1 MPREERAGSAL
12 LRLRSSVRLPWFCT
26 VLTLLLLAA
35 AAFVALDRP
44 VSTGAVPAAVLGSQ
58 THLTAEYAQGLAEQ
72 YDRDGQYAAEVAGE
86 LDASPDIDQPSFFT
100 GLTGHAHPWSS
111 LELVDTEAHRVLAG
125 AGTLDQAT
133 SAALGR
139 IALPGSTKRTVV
151 AQDGAEVL
159 RIEVPLES
167 SPEVLVLTAP
177 LGVTASGG
185 GQAVLVDAAGHALAA
200 VGTASTGAPDVRS
213 HALRLAA
220 AGHSGA
226 LTAGRGSAAPT
237 VFSYAPIGLTSAL
250 NETGEQAFDS
260 STAASAVSDL
270 RLGLM
275 VQRSVTAAGA
285 TGIDRS
291 EQRRIAVVAGLCM
304 LAIALFAGTLLWFG
318 LIGPIR
324 RLAGQSPR
332 IPAVGVADLPGW
344 SGEARDL
351 GRSMHRLAVEFSTE
365 AAAARRAAVAGSLW
379 TRISSGGVVLCLAL
393 MPVLAWAGAVTS
405 VVYASAPV
413 IVPGQVASDQAAS
426 TAVLAAS
433 IQARLAAAGED
444 LSTVAAAAQTDVGS
458 DTSGGGPA
466 ASTSPAK
473 PMASAAASS
482 PASPAASPLASADR
496 LQTLVESVTMA
507 STAYSAVYVVDR
519 GGKVL
524 ALAGDSPRGAVKSS
538 GAAAAVA
545 ATVVEGATSG
555 HSALLY
561 AVLPIGGGDSA
572 VAEFS
577 DAQLITAVQHDSLG
591 TVNLADDA
599 DRVLL
604 SNASFTAYAALSGAE
619 AQTARAART
628 RGTPGASGHA
638 DRQAVVEAG
647 AVVPGGARLALTTDR
662 ATAKIAVSGVLLRHS
677 VQLLAMLAVTAA
689 LLCGGWI
696 LLMVLM
702 PLRRLERRARAVAEG
717 DLSEAVVPQ
726 RADEIGQ
733 LSRALDLLRRA
744 ARRGRGK
751 PVPAQRTTASAWSE
765 TSLLPRLSA
774 VDAPPGPGR
783 AAAGDAPAGRRRR
796 PDPED

>member
-12 LRLRSSVRLPWFCT
+12 LRLRSGVRLPWLCT

-86 LDASPDIDQPSFFT
+86 LDASPDIDQPSFFA

-125 AGTLDQAT
+125 AGTIGQAT
-133 SAALGR
+133 SSALGR
-139 IALPGSTKRTVV
+139 IALPGSTERAVV
-151 AQDGAEVL
+151 AEDGAEVL

-177 LGVTASGG
+177 LGVPASGG
-185 GQAVLVDAAGHALAA
+185 GQAVLVDAAGRALAA
-200 VGTASTGAPDVRS
+200 VGTAAAGAPDVRS

-220 AGHSGA
+220 AGRSGA

-237 VFSYAPIGLTSAL
+237 VFSYAPISLTAAL

-260 STAASAVSDL
+260 SAAASAVSGL

-275 VQRSVTAAGA
+275 VQRPVTAAGA

-291 EQRRIAVVAGLCM
+291 EQRRIAVAAGLCM

-318 LIGPIR
+318 LIGPVR

-332 IPAVGVADLPGW
+332 IPAVGVADLQSW
-344 SGEARDL
+344 RGEARDL

-379 TRISSGGVVLCLAL
+379 ARVSGGGVVLCLAL
-393 MPVLAWAGAVTS
+393 TPVLAWAGAVTY

-413 IVPGQVASDQAAS
+413 IVPGQVATDQAAS

-433 IQARLAAAGED
+433 VQARLAAAGED

-458 DTSGGGPA
+458 DTSGGGSA
-466 ASTSPAK
+466 ASTSSAK
-473 PMASAAASS
+473 PTASAAASS
-482 PASPAASPLASADR
+482 PASASPLASADR

-619 AQTARAART
+619 ARTAQAARM
-628 RGTPGASGHA
+628 RGTPGASGHV

-662 ATAKIAVSGVLLRHS
+662 ATAKIAVSGVLLRRG
-677 VQLLAMLAVTAA
+677 VQLLALLAVTAA

-744 ARRGRGK
+744 ALRGRGK

-783 AAAGDAPAGRRRR
+783 TAAADAPAGRRRR

>member
-1 MPREERAGSAL
+1 MPRQERAGSAL

-26 VLTLLLLAA
+26 VLTLLLLAG

-44 VSTGAVPAAVLGSQ
+44 VSTGSVPAAVLGSQ

-72 YDRDGQYAAEVAGE
+72 YDRDGQYATEVAGE
-86 LDASPDIDQPSFFT
+86 LDASPDIDQSSFFA

-125 AGTLDQAT
+125 AGTLGTSA
-133 SAALGR
+133 SAALSR
-139 IALPGSTKRTVV
+139 IALPESTERAVTTE
-151 AQDGAEVL
+151 DGADVL

-185 GQAVLVDAAGHALAA
+185 SQAVLVDAADRALVA
-200 VGTASTGAPDVRS
+200 VGTSAAGTPDVRS

-226 LTAGRGSAAPT
+226 LTAGRGSAKPT
-237 VFSYAPIGLTSAL
+237 VFSYAPISLTTAL

-260 STAASAVSDL
+260 SSAASAVSGL
-270 RLGLM
+270 GLGLM
-275 VQRSVTAAGA
+275 VQRTVTAASV

-291 EQRRIAVVAGLCM
+291 EQRRIAVAAGLGM
-304 LAIALFAGTLLWFG
+304 LAIALFAAALLWFG
-318 LIGPIR
+318 VVGPIR
-324 RLAGQSPR
+324 RLARQSPQ
-332 IPAVGVADLPGW
+332 IPAVGVADLPSW

-365 AAAARRAAVAGSLW
+365 AAPARRAAAAGSLW
-379 TRISSGGVVLCLAL
+379 ARVSSGVVVLCVAL
-393 MPVLAWAGAVTS
+393 VPVLAWAGAVTYE
-405 VVYASAPV
+405 VYASAPV
-413 IVPGQVASDQAAS
+413 IVPGQIATDQAAS
-426 TAVLAAS
+426 TTVLAAS
-433 IQARLAAAGED
+433 IQARLAAGGED
-444 LSTVAAAAQTDVGS
+444 LSTVAAAAQTDLSG
-458 DTSGGGPA
+458 DTSSAGSAGSAG
-466 ASTSPAK
+466 STTAAK
-473 PMASAAASS
+473 PTASA
-482 PASPAASPLASADR
+482 AASPLASAAR
-496 LQTLVESVTMA
+496 LETLVESVTSA
-507 STAYSAVYVVDR
+507 SNAYSAVYVVDR

-524 ALAGDSPRGAVKSS
+524 ARAGDSPRAGVKSTGDS
-538 GAAAAVA
+538 AATA
-545 ATVVEGATSG
+545 ATVVEGAISG

-577 DAQLITAVQHDSLG
+577 DAQLITAVQHYSLG
-591 TVNLADDA
+591 TVNLADDG

-604 SNASFTAYAALSGAE
+604 SNGSFTAYAGLSGAE
-619 AQTARAART
+619 AQTAQAARA
-628 RGTPGASGHA
+628 RGVQGAGAHV
-638 DRQAVVEAG
+638 DRQAVVEAS
-647 AVVPGGARLALTTDR
+647 AVAPGGARLTLTTDR
-662 ATAKIAVSGVLLRHS
+662 ATAKIAVSGVLLRQS
-677 VQLLAMLAVTAA
+677 VQLLALLAITAA

-696 LLMVLM
+696 QLMVLM

-717 DLSEAVVPQ
+717 DHSEAVVPQ

-751 PVPAQRTTASAWSE
+751 PVPTLRTTASAWSD

-774 VDAPPGPGR
+774 TGMPLAPGRPGP
-783 AAAGDAPAGRRRR
+783 GDAPAGRRRR
-796 PDPED
+796 SDPED

>member
-44 VSTGAVPAAVLGSQ
+44 VSTGPVPAAVLGSQ

-72 YDRDGQYAAEVAGE
+72 YDRDGQYATEVAGE
-86 LDASPDIDQPSFFT
+86 LDASPDIDQSSFFT
-100 GLTGHAHPWSS
+100 GLTGHPHPWSS
-111 LELVDTEAHRVLAG
+111 LQLVDTEAHRVLAG
-125 AGTLDQAT
+125 AGTLDAAA
-133 SAALGR
+133 SSALGR
-139 IALPGSTKRTVV
+139 IALPESTERAVV
-151 AQDGAEVL
+151 TEDGAGVL

-167 SPEVLVLTAP
+167 SPEVLVLAAP

-185 GQAVLVDAAGHALAA
+185 GQAVLLDAGGRALAA
-200 VGTASTGAPDVRS
+200 VGTAAAGVPGVRS

-226 LTAGRGSAAPT
+226 LTAGRGSANPM
-237 VFSYAPIGLTSAL
+237 VFSYAPISLTSAL

-260 STAASAVSDL
+260 SAAAGAVSDL

-285 TGIDRS
+285 AGIDRS
-291 EQRRIAVVAGLCM
+291 EQQRIAVAAGLAM

-318 LIGPIR
+318 LVGPIR
-324 RLAGQSPR
+324 RLARQSPL

-344 SGEARDL
+344 RGEARDL

-365 AAAARRAAVAGSLW
+365 AAPARRAAVAGSLRA
-379 TRISSGGVVLCLAL
+379 RISGGGIVLCVAL
-393 MPVLAWAGAVTS
+393 VPVLAWAGAVAYG
-405 VVYASAPV
+405 VYASAPV
-413 IVPGQVASDQAAS
+413 DVPGQVATDQAAS
-426 TAVLAAS
+426 TTVLAAS

-444 LSTVAAAAQTDVGS
+444 LSTVAAAAQTDLSGDDS
-458 DTSGGGPA
+458 DAGPTTP
-466 ASTSPAK
+466 TSPAK
-473 PMASAAASS
+473 PTASAAATS
-482 PASPAASPLASADR
+482 PASLSAGPLASGAR
-496 LQTLVESVTMA
+496 LETLVQSVTMA

-519 GGKVL
+519 GGKVV
-524 ALAGDSPRGAVKSS
+524 ALAGDSPRAGVKST
-538 GAAAAVA
+538 GAAATA

-591 TVNLADDA
+591 TVNLADDG

-604 SNASFTAYAALSGAE
+604 SNASFTAYAALSGSQ
-619 AQTARAART
+619 AQTAQAARA
-628 RGTPGASGHA
+628 RGTRGASGRV
-638 DRQAVVEAG
+638 DRHAVVEAG
-647 AVVPGGARLALTTDR
+647 ALAPGGARLVLTTDR
-662 ATAKIAVSGVLLRHS
+662 ATAKIAVSGVLLRQS

-702 PLRRLERRARAVAEG
+702 PLRLLERRARAVADG
-717 DLSEAVVPQ
+717 DHSEAVVPQ

-765 TSLLPRLSA
+765 TSLLPRLSGI
-774 VDAPPGPGR
+774 DAPPGPGR